1 MELAR
6 LLYWWEALS
15 SQTIDPCTD
24 CGSRLCKCPAS
35 AFCDCVCSSLC
46 SCSREETGARERLW
60 GAFLEASDCVYAISE
75 FSDARWA
82 TYRVADR
89 DSAGAK
95 GESKRRLVSPG
106 QAMEEAAATAA
117 EAARAAAKWQRAAS
131 ALAREVRRVVRQRGP
146 TMSIIESLVVLERL
160 IPRGNQSVTSRANGR
175 RASFVERRLRLV
187 AAPRERPGCSPASP
201 PPEGTSWPSSRCIGP
216 DGSPVGGA
224 QQLRLPWFA
233 CYIRV

>member
-1 MELAR
+1 MQGYR
-6 LLYWWEALS
+6 DWS
-15 SQTIDPCTD
+15 N
-24 CGSRLCKCPAS
+24 R
-35 AFCDCVCSSLC
+35 
-46 SCSREETGARERLW
+46 
-60 GAFLEASDCVYAISE
+60 
-75 FSDARWA
+75 FSNNKACRGLFSI
-82 TYRVADR
+82 V
-89 DSAGAK
+89 DSHGF
-95 GESKRRLVSPG
+95 ESILRG
-106 QAMEEAAATAA
+106 AMEVECEPSSKHLVDEIKNKDDLLTLRSC
-117 EAARAAAKWQRAAS
+117 ARTFISRA
-131 ALAREVRRVVRQRGP
+131 

-187 AAPRERPGCSPASP
+187 AAPRERSGCSPASP